1 MELNKL
7 NYKTRRILQLSI
19 VLLLL
24 SFLIG
29 WFVFINSR
37 ENITDTKDT
46 TVYIENSTLHVFG
59 DVYSLDFPN
68 KISMHYPYL
77 LVVEPNSQITH
88 IYNLDQKKLDKN
100 VQKILLDYKNGFVL
114 KNDGRSTY
122 LNNKS
127 LEVLCEKGF
136 IKSESE
142 ILCLTKINPNTVEN
156 KVISIDP
163 DSLKT
168 KDLYVSK
175 DIITDFSV
183 INGITYI
190 GEINLHTKQNY
201 LIIGDEKIEVPSV
214 VNLIYQSEGKT
225 YFLSMKGALSENLK
239 WYKLDGNSLKDF
251 SNEKIFIMSD

>member
-1 MELNKL
+1 MNKL
-7 NYKTRRILQLSI
+7 NYKTRRIFQLSI

-24 SFLIG
+24 LFLIA

-37 ENITDTKDT
+37 ENVTDTKDT
-46 TVYIENSTLHVFG
+46 TIYIENSTVHVFG

-100 VQKILLDYKNGFVL
+100 VQEILLDYKNGFVL

-156 KVISIDP
+156 KVISIDSE
-163 DSLKT
+163 SLKT
-168 KDLYVSK
+168 KDIFVSK
-175 DIITDFSV
+175 DIITDFSF

-201 LIIGDEKIEVPSV
+201 LVIGDEKIVVPSV
-214 VNLIYQSEGKT
+214 VSLIYQMGENPYFTSFKSELNNQDVYYLINTGVERMAD
-225 YFLSMKGALSENLK
+225 L
-239 WYKLDGNSLKDF
+239 
-251 SNEKIFIMSD
+251 KIFLYK

>member
-7 NYKTRRILQLSI
+7 NYKTRRILQLSV

-29 WFVFINSR
+29 WFVFINSK
-37 ENITDTKDT
+37 ESITDTKDT
-46 TVYIENSTLHVFG
+46 TVYIENSTVHVFG

-77 LVVEPNSQITH
+77 LLVEPNSQITH
-88 IYNLDQKKLDKN
+88 IYDLEQKKLNKN
-100 VQKILLDYKNGFVL
+100 VQEILLDYTDGFVL
-114 KNDGRSTY
+114 KNEGRVTY
-122 LNNKS
+122 LNDKS

-156 KVISIDP
+156 KVILIDP
-163 DSLKT
+163 DSLRT

-175 DIITDFSV
+175 DIITDFSY
-183 INGITYI
+183 INGTIYT
-190 GEINLHTKQNY
+190 GELNLHTKQNY

-214 VNLIYQSEGKT
+214 VSLIYQMGGKP
-225 YFLSMKGALSENLK
+225 YFASFNGKLSVGEVYYQVNGDKIELQI
-239 WYKLDGNSLKDF
+239 GNIYLL
-251 SNEKIFIMSD
+251 N